1 MSKQVSVRENKQ
13 YVVFQIADQEFGV
26 DIHKVSII
34 EKFMNITRVPST
46 PDYIKGVVNLRGEI
60 IPVMDL
66 RTKFELPFMEADD
79 DTRII
84 MLKFNEITLGVIV
97 DSVAEV
103 VSFAEEE
110 MESVTSITNDR
121 TLDYVVGIGK
131 VDNRLI
137 TVLNI
142 EKLITELTE
151 REQGYKPMTD
161 TINELNNFHLDVLKE
176 IGNIGAGNAATAL
189 AKLLDKRIEMEVP
202 QIRIMKFSEVS
213 DVLGGAETPVVGILL
228 RIQGDITGNMMFIL
242 IPSARLLVN
251 ILMGKPLEADLDFD
265 EMTSSVLTE
274 IGNIL
279 AGSYLSA
286 LSNMTNLRIMPGV
299 PALAMDM
306 AGAILS
312 VPAIEFGKTSDTVL
326 YIENVFTDGHDSV
339 IGDLFLVPD
348 DMSYGRLLNALGVV

>member
-1 MSKQVSVRENKQ
+1 
-13 YVVFQIADQEFGV
+13 
-26 DIHKVSII
+26 
-34 EKFMNITRVPST
+34 
-46 PDYIKGVVNLRGEI
+46 
-60 IPVMDL
+60 
-66 RTKFELPFMEADD
+66 
-79 DTRII
+79 
-84 MLKFNEITLGVIV
+84 
-97 DSVAEV
+97 
-103 VSFAEEE
+103 
-110 MESVTSITNDR
+110 
-121 TLDYVVGIGK
+121 
-131 VDNRLI
+131 
-137 TVLNI
+137 
-142 EKLITELTE
+142 
-151 REQGYKPMTD
+151 MTD

-242 IPSARLLVN
+242 DTPSARLLVN

>member
-1 MSKQVSVRENKQ
+1 
-13 YVVFQIADQEFGV
+13 
-26 DIHKVSII
+26 
-34 EKFMNITRVPST
+34 
-46 PDYIKGVVNLRGEI
+46 
-60 IPVMDL
+60 
-66 RTKFELPFMEADD
+66 
-79 DTRII
+79 
-84 MLKFNEITLGVIV
+84 
-97 DSVAEV
+97 
-103 VSFAEEE
+103 
-110 MESVTSITNDR
+110 
-121 TLDYVVGIGK
+121 
-131 VDNRLI
+131 
-137 TVLNI
+137 
-142 EKLITELTE
+142 
-151 REQGYKPMTD
+151 MTD

-189 AKLLDKRIEMEVP
+189 AKLLDKRREMEVP

-242 IPSARLLVN
+242 DTPSARLLVN